1 MRYVEL
7 RNDDGYF
14 AGRFPQAWEKTMRR
28 PLALASALLAIIPA
42 VYAHH
47 SLSPYAMEEQRTVEG
62 TVKSFDWSNPHVRI
76 NLMVPDANGGAN
88 QWKFEGGSP
97 GRLTSGGFTKDVISS
112 GDKITVAYN
121 PRRDYSIGGFF
132 VAVTA
137 NGKTYSTDRFRAPS
151 KK

>member
-1 MRYVEL
+1 MRH
-7 RNDDGYF
+7 
-14 AGRFPQAWEKTMRR
+14 
-28 PLALASALLAIIPA
+28 PLALASALLAFTPA
-42 VYAHH
+42 ANAHH
-47 SLSPYAMEEQRTVEG
+47 SLAPYAMEEQRSVEG

-88 QWKFEGGSP
+88 QWEFEGGSP
-97 GRLTSGGFTKDVISS
+97 GRLTSGGFTKDVISP

-121 PRRDYSIGGFF
+121 PRRDRSIGGFF

-151 KK
+151 AKNPLAP